1 MDTDRR
7 RHPRYEIMA
16 QVRVLRG
23 TVNYVLDV
31 SNISVSGLF
40 VSTAGLPRMPWF
52 RKDQQIELDLF
63 VPEELDNIRVLG
75 RIMRLVEG
83 EDGPGSGFGV
93 QFVDLDEATQVKIDR
108 LVGLAKAR
116 SVHPP
121 PLPGM
126 GTGGG

>member
-52 RKDQQIELDLF
+52 RNDQQIELDLF
-63 VPEELDNIRVLG
+63 VPEELENIRVLG
-75 RIMRLVEG
+75 RIVRLEQG
-83 EDGPGSGFGV
+83 EDGSSSGFGV
-93 QFVDLDEATQVKIDR
+93 QFVDVGEEAQVKIDR

-126 GTGGG
+126 TDGD